1 MVMLNQHLLMY
12 KEGGKIEGGFI
23 ALGRTL
29 VSKLENA
36 ELYAPKHF
44 ENVYTLACLH
54 ILHMCLCV
62 CLLLCL

>member
-1 MVMLNQHLLMY
+1 M
-12 KEGGKIEGGFI
+12 
-23 ALGRTL
+23 
-29 VSKLENA
+29 SKLENA

-62 CLLLCL
+62 HVLVIMLITPGSSLL